1 MVQKAR
7 IERGGAGTHLVFAL
21 EQIFAGVSEAA
32 DRAEGGVSV
41 WTERCD
47 SGGPPPRLCVC
58 RRGRGSPQ
66 LEDVLP
72 LLVAAEDLPAGAGQA
87 QGLLAVVGGPLA
99 QALGVLVDP
108 ELARFQDA
116 VEVVPRP
123 EERKRRGQRL
133 CRDWLSVSVP
143 TCWRTS
149 SLNPPRCACGP
160 AGPPA
165 APSGP

>member
-1 MVQKAR
+1 MVQKVR
-7 IERGGAGTHLVFAL
+7 TDRGGAGTHLVFAL

-41 WTERCD
+41 WMERCD
-47 SGGPPPRLCVC
+47 LALRLRVC

-99 QALGVLVDP
+99 QALGVLVDQ

-116 VEVVPRP
+116 VEVAPRP

-133 CRDWLSVSVP
+133 CRDWLRVSVP